1 MDSIL
6 DKLKKAGLSGNESKI
21 YLELLK
27 RGSISAS
34 SLAKK
39 MGMDRTLVYQ
49 ILNNLIDKGLVN
61 YINKENRRYY
71 EATSPDCLL
80 AGIKE
85 RENIVMSVIPDLK
98 KIERQVDVEQK
109 INIYEGKNGIRLLME
124 DVMQSADVCVFGASG
139 KSFDIIPYDMPSL
152 IRKSLKT
159 DMKVRMITDK
169 EFKGHSMTKLPN
181 ISVRYLEE
189 VKSPATTTIYGDTV
203 AINVSTDKP
212 IVIFIK
218 NRDVS
223 ESYKNYFEFLWKKAG
238 ND

>member
-98 KIERQVDVEQK
+98 KIERQVDTEQK
-109 INIYEGKNGIRLLME
+109 VNIYEGKNGLRMLME
-124 DVMQSADVCVFGASG
+124 NVMQSTDVCVFGSSG
-139 KSFDIIPYDMPSL
+139 KSFDILPYDIPSL
-152 IRKSLKT
+152 VRKSLKT
-159 DMKVRMITDK
+159 DMKVRMITHK
-169 EFKGHSMTKLPN
+169 EFKGHSMTRLPN

-218 NRDVS
+218 NRDIT